1 MAVDTIKRLLFRSFR
16 TTPEMPERFRRRFT
30 LAGIFVWCAMAF
42 ALTLGADTAR
52 TMGYQV
58 FTVLGVIMLISLCS
72 TFRFKPR
79 LRLRRQMPRFGTVQQ
94 PLRYSIWLHNDGKHA
109 EKNLI
114 LIERQLD
121 PRPSFKEFIHAR
133 EPGEEKRN
141 AWDRFVGYHRFRWL
155 MERKRGARIREMPLP
170 DLPPGR
176 ETDVTVE
183 IQPLRRGRLNLV
195 TSILARPDPFG
206 LVKALHRVAHPD
218 SVLIL
223 PNRYTLP
230 PIDLPGQMKYQQ
242 GGVNQASSVGESEE
256 FISLRDYRP
265 GDPLRNIHWRSF
277 ARTGRPIV
285 REFQDEFFVR
295 TALVLDT
302 FGVDLDVF
310 EEAVA
315 VAASFAVALDTQEA
329 LLDLL
334 FVGTD
339 AYCFTV
345 GRGVGQTELVLEVLA
360 DVQTSPEKPF
370 SDLTKLVLGHGP
382 QVSGC
387 VCVLLSWDEPRR
399 EFVGK
404 LLSMQVPTLVL
415 VLVPKGADTRLDL
428 GPMRASPERFKV
440 IPIDR
445 IQETLATLGQR

>member
-1 MAVDTIKRLLFRSFR
+1 MAVSTIKRLLFRSYR

-30 LAGIFVWCAMAF
+30 LAGIFVWCAMAA

-72 TFRFKPR
+72 TFRFKPK
-79 LRLRRQMPRFGTVQQ
+79 LRLRRQLPTFGTVQQ
-94 PLRYSIWLHNDGKHA
+94 PLRYSMWFRNNGKLP

-114 LIERQLD
+114 LIERQKD
-121 PRPSFKEFIHAR
+121 PRPSFTEFIHTP

-141 AWDRFVGYHRFRWL
+141 AWDRFVGYYRFRWL
-155 MERKRGARIREMPLP
+155 MERKRGARIREIFLP

-183 IQPLRRGRLNLV
+183 IAPLRRGRLNLV

-206 LVKALHRVAHPD
+206 LVKALHRIDHAD

-223 PNRYTLP
+223 PKRYSLP
-230 PIDLPGQMKYQQ
+230 PIELPGQTKYQQ

-256 FISLRDYRP
+256 FVALRDYRP
-265 GDPLRNIHWRSF
+265 GDPLRHIHWRSF

-310 EEAVA
+310 EEAVS
-315 VAASFAVALDTQEA
+315 VASSFAVALDTQEA

-345 GRGVGQTELVLEVLA
+345 GRGVGQTERVLEVLA
-360 DVQTSPEKPF
+360 DVQATPEKPF
-370 SDLTKLVLGHGP
+370 SELSKLVLGHGP

-387 VCVLLSWDEPRR
+387 VCILLSWDDARR
-399 EFVGK
+399 EFVAN
-404 LLSMQVPTLVL
+404 LLGRQIPTMVIVL
-415 VLVPKGADTRLDL
+415 VAKGAETKLEL
-428 GPMRASPERFKV
+428 GPMRVNPERFKV
-440 IPIDR
+440 ISIDR
-445 IQETLATLGQR
+445 IQEQLATLGQG